1 MEAILL
7 VWGVRDEVLR
17 GLPVKG
23 HWLYGE
29 YDFIARV
36 EFGSGVE
43 MEEFEKL
50 LRRLIDGGRFKL
62 MPVKI
67 SGLKGEEGRG
77 ETSIL
82 ENVEVEAVF

>member
-17 GLPVKG
+17 GLPVEG

-29 YDFIARV
+29 YDFIAKV
-36 EFGSGVE
+36 EFGSNVE
-43 MEEFEKL
+43 MEEFEKT
-50 LRRLIDGGRFKL
+50 LRHLIDGGRFKL

-67 SGLKGEEGRG
+67 SGLKREGGEN

-82 ENVEVEAVF
+82 ENVGIKAVP